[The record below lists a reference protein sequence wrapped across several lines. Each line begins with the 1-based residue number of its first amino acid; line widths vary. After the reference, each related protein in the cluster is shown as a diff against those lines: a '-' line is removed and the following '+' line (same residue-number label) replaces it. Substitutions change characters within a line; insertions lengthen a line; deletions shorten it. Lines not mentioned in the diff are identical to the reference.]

1 MAWDPTT
8 RNRFHTTR
16 WTLVRNASGDDP
28 GAVRRAIEELCA
40 AYWYPL
46 YAWLRRRGHDADE
59 AQDLVQ
65 DVLGRICERGIGDV
79 DEDGARFRSFLLAAV
94 RNRSIDIAR
103 QAGAE
108 KRGGGDVTVPLPDFE
123 DGERRYGE
131 EPSVDLAPDRLF
143 DRGWARTVLARV
155 FDGLRAEQHQRGRG
169 EVFDRLKAFLI
180 PGWAA
185 EDYRAVAADL
195 GLGEGALRVAVH
207 RLRARFRELL
217 ECEVAHT
224 VGDADAVADEIRW
237 LFRALA

>member
-16 WTLVRNASGDDP
+16 WTLVRNASADDP
-28 GAVRRAIEELCA
+28 TAARRAMEELCQ

-46 YAWLRRRGHDADE
+46 YAWLRRGGHEPSD

-79 DEDGARFRSFLLAAV
+79 DEGGARFRSFLLAAV
-94 RNRSIDIAR
+94 RNRAVDVAR
-103 QAGAE
+103 ERGAV
-108 KRGGGDVTVPLPDFE
+108 KRGGKAVTVPLADFE

-131 EPSVDLAPDRLF
+131 EPVENLAADRLF
-143 DRGWARTVLARV
+143 ERGWARTLLARV
-155 FDGLRAEQHQRGRG
+155 MDGLREEQRARGR
-169 EVFDRLKAFLI
+169 EAAFDRLKAFLI
-180 PGWAA
+180 PGWSSEEYRSVAA
-185 EDYRAVAADL
+185 EV

-217 ECEVAHT
+217 EREVADT
-224 VGDADAVADEIRW
+224 VGEADAVADEIRW
-237 LFRALA
+237 LFQALA